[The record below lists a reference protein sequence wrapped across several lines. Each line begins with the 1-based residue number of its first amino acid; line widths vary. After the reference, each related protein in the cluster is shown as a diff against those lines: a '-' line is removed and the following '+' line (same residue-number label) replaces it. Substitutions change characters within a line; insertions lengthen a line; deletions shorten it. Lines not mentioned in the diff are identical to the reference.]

1 MIRKSQPCED
11 LWEEYFKQRGQSVYR
26 SYGDNKC
33 GTFERTV
40 EVLCNKS
47 IGIMGRGIDGKSD
60 LVSAIYSYVDS
71 IGCLGYKYS

>member
-1 MIRKSQPCED
+1 MYS
-11 LWEEYFKQRGQSVYR
+11 

-47 IGIMGRGIDGKSD
+47 IGIVGRGIDGKSD

-71 IGCLGYKYS
+71 HWLFRV

>member
-11 LWEEYFKQRGQSVYR
+11 LWEEFFKQRGQSVYR

-47 IGIMGRGIDGKSD
+47 IGIVGRGIDGKSD

-71 IGCLGYKYS
+71 HWLFRV

>member
-11 LWEEYFKQRGQSVYR
+11 LGEEYFKQRGQSVYR

-40 EVLCNKS
+40 EVLCDKS
-47 IGIMGRGIDGKSD
+47 IRIMGRGLDGKTD
-60 LVSAIYSYVDS
+60 LVSAMYAYVDS
-71 IGCLGYKYS
+71 H

>member
-11 LWEEYFKQRGQSVYR
+11 LGEEFFKQRGQSVYS

-47 IGIMGRGIDGKSD
+47 IGIVGRGIDGKSD

-71 IGCLGYKYS
+71 HWLFRV

>member
-1 MIRKSQPCED
+1 M
-11 LWEEYFKQRGQSVYR
+11 YR